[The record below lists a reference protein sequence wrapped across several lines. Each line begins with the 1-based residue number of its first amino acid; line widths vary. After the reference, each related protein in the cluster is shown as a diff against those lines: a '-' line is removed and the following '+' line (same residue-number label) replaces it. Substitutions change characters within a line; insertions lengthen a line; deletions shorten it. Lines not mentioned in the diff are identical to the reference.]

1 MRMIKKILK
10 KIFPKWFITRLKI
23 YKERFYFEIIP
34 NSWVFSNWEKKGRP
48 VPPPHY
54 IKQLVIL
61 EHQKKFGI
69 NTLIE
74 TGTYMGDM
82 VHAMEKKFKR
92 IYSIELGHDLWEVA
106 VRRFKN
112 KKHITILLGDSG
124 KVLYDIIPEI
134 KERAIFWLD
143 GHYSAGITAKGEK
156 NCPIF
161 EELNAIFSSSLNH
174 ILLIDDARCFDGTG
188 DYPAIEELSRFIL
201 SRKKGSKINIKDDVI
216 RVISE

>member
-1 MRMIKKILK
+1 MRIIKKILK
-10 KIFPKWFITRLKI
+10 KIFSKSFITKLKI

-34 NSWVFSNWEKKGRP
+34 NRWVFSNWEKKGRP

-61 EHQKKFGI
+61 EHKKKFSI
-69 NTLIE
+69 NILVE

-82 VHAMEKKFKR
+82 VHAMEKKFEK
-92 IYSIELGHDLWEVA
+92 IYSIELGHDLWTAA
-106 VRRFKN
+106 VDRFKN

-124 KVLYDIIPEI
+124 KVLHDIIPEI
-134 KERAIFWLD
+134 KKRAIFWLD

-161 EELNAIFSSSLNH
+161 EELDAIFSSSLNH

-188 DYPAIEELSRFIL
+188 DYPTIEELSKYIL
-201 SRKKGSKINIKDDVI
+201 SRKGNSKININDDVI
-216 RVISE
+216 RVICE